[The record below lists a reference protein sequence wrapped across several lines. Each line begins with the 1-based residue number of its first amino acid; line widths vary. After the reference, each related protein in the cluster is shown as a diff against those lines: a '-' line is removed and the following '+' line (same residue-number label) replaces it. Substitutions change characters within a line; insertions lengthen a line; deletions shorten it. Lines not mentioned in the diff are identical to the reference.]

1 MAGLI
6 PFNRN
11 RNLRTSGWDGFYN
24 MLDDFFNDTW
34 LPTRSLISD
43 TFKVDVVES
52 DEAYAVEAELPGV
65 KKNEVDLA
73 FNDGRLTISVRRE
86 EQTEEKKKNYIHK
99 ERRFSS
105 MQRSIFLADAKED
118 GIRAKME
125 DGVLHVSVPKQDIKQ
140 TGRVI
145 DIE

>member
-52 DEAYAVEAELPGV
+52 DGAYAVEAELPGV
-65 KKNEVDLA
+65 KKDEVDLA

-86 EQTEEKKKNYIHK
+86 EQTEDKKKNYIHK

-105 MQRSIFLADAKED
+105 MQRSVFLADAKED

-125 DGVLHVSVPKQDIKQ
+125 DGVLHITVPKQDIKQ

>member
-1 MAGLI
+1 MAGLV

-11 RNLRTSGWDGFYN
+11 RNLRTNGWDGFYN

-34 LPTRSLISD
+34 LPTRSLMSD

-52 DEAYAVEAELPGV
+52 EKEYAVEAELPGV
-65 KKNEVDLA
+65 KKEEVDLA
-73 FNDGRLTISVRRE
+73 FSDGRLVLSVKRE
-86 EQTEEKKKNYIHK
+86 ESTEEKDRNYIHK

-105 MQRSIFLADAKED
+105 MQRSIYLADAAGD
-118 GIRAKME
+118 GITAKLE
-125 DGVLHVSVPKQDIKQ
+125 DGVLRVTVPKAEKKDA
-140 TGRVI
+140 GRTI